1 MLRKKILTVFIF
13 FLLSLLSVY
22 LRIQY
27 YNDGLWSD
35 EWIGYFFSNTQVPL
49 KVNFFNW
56 LKFEGAP
63 TFNLFI
69 YSIWSYL
76 FGHFYQSIEIGSLA
90 FGILL
95 PFLSFYFFSKNIKKN
110 FFLYFLFI
118 TNPFLI
124 YYSGEIRFYSS
135 SAFFSF
141 ISIIFF
147 LKLIKKEDLI
157 NSILFIIFLFI
168 SVSINTFA
176 ISTIISFFIFIIFK
190 KKYYLIKYLFIAA
203 LLFIVLNYYYLINIS
218 SIYKLA
224 QGTSSL
230 NLKFFFGFYFNIF
243 FANKFLGGLCL
254 VIVLFFFLSI
264 RKKLLDE
271 KFEKLLLFYIIIFFG
286 FLIPIIY
293 ALVKDPIFFPRH
305 FIYLVPIILLI
316 ISEFIYSLQ
325 HKLIKKFLSYFIIF
339 YLIVVNFSS
348 SKPYILNKPNPNKI
362 INHLE
367 KSSVKNI
374 FSGDFIFNNNQNI
387 IDISKNIYFQ
397 NKDYKFSISDITSFY
412 AYTSYI
418 HSREFN
424 SSDYN
429 FINRNEAFNTNM
441 FWSICLDLSIIN
453 NLQPDIDKCK
463 KNEFTQTHNI
473 KSIVIIDNFFLKLYF
488 KK

>member
-56 LKFEGAP
+56 LQFEGAP

-135 SAFFSF
+135 SVFFSF
-141 ISIIFF
+141 LSIIFF
-147 LKLIKKEDLI
+147 LKLIKKENLI

-168 SVSINTFA
+168 SLSINTFA
-176 ISTIISFFIFIIFK
+176 ISTIISFLIFIIFK
-190 KKYYLIKYLFIAA
+190 KKYYLVKYLFFTT
-203 LLFIVLNYYYLINIS
+203 LLFIFLNYYYLINIS
-218 SIYKLA
+218 SLYKSA
-224 QGTSSL
+224 GGKSSL
-230 NLKFFFGFYFNIF
+230 NLKFFFGLYFNIF
-243 FANKFLGGLCL
+243 FSNKFLGGLFL

-325 HKLIKKFLSYFIIF
+325 HKLIKKFLSYFIF
-339 YLIVVNFSS
+339 FFLIVVNFSS
-348 SKPYILNKPNPNKI
+348 SKPYILNKPNPSKI

-367 KSSVKNI
+367 KNSVKNI
-374 FSGDFIFNNNQNI
+374 FRGDFIFNDNQNAI
-387 IDISKNIYFQ
+387 EISKNIYFQ
-397 NKDYKFSISDITSFY
+397 NKNYKFSASDIIGFY
-412 AYTSYI
+412 SYTSYI

-424 SSDYN
+424 LSDYK
-429 FINRNEAFNTNM
+429 FINRKEALNTNM
-441 FWSICLDLSIIN
+441 FWTICLDSSMIS
-453 NLQPDIDKCK
+453 NLQSDIDKCK
-463 KNEFTQTHNI
+463 KSEFIKTHNI
-473 KSIVIIDNFFLKLYF
+473 KSIVVIDNFFLKLYN